1 MASINKKTGQLGQF
15 VHAKAQGYISAQPRL
30 RRGEIRFRFGVGD
43 KEKMSVSAPIRS
55 VARLDTRKGANLYIR
70 GALHASG
77 ERIFMGI
84 RGGISAALDDTQYA
98 WGEAQGELIEVRKE
112 YGDFCWAD
120 LMCNELPVSALL
132 NARLRRLIENAERGE
147 TIRLSGDLEI
157 VENKIELAANK
168 ILFENTIR
176 NKKGR

>member
-1 MASINKKTGQLGQF
+1 MAFVNKKIGQLGQF
-15 VHAKAQGYISAQPRL
+15 VHAKAQGYISAPPQL
-30 RRGEIRFRFGVGD
+30 INEQIRFRLGVGYT
-43 KEKMSVSAPIRS
+43 EKIRVTAPLRS
-55 VARLDTRKGANLYIR
+55 VARLDTRKGANLSIR
-70 GALHASG
+70 GALHTTG
-77 ERIFMGI
+77 DRIFMGI
-84 RGGISAALDDTQYA
+84 RSGISAALDDTQYA
-98 WGEAQGELIEVRKE
+98 WGEAQGELIDVRKE

-120 LMCNELPVSALL
+120 LMCNEIPVSALL

-147 TIRLSGDLEI
+147 IIRLSGDLEI